1 MRLPNGNISHRP
13 FSPWVRMLA
22 CYLGIAFALTL
33 AALAFI
39 GF

>member
-1 MRLPNGNISHRP
+1 VKLSNGNISHRP
-13 FSPWVRMLA
+13 FPHWVRMLA